1 MLRISNIRLIS
12 LLIPLALALQ
22 LYQPKLLL
30 NSPLVDESIE
40 HVATEIAQ
48 TVQEVTKV
56 VKNNPVIKT
65 ITQDQIRC
73 LATNIY
79 YEAGNEPYQG
89 KVAVARVVINRVLHG
104 YGSTPC
110 KVVYAQRNVPDP
122 AQPEFYK
129 KLCQFSWVC
138 EGKST
143 PNVHSASY
151 KNAEEIARKV
161 LTENYGHD
169 IIPNNVLY
177 FHAVYVNPQWT
188 YHKLKRIGNHIF
200 YTKGKEKQIENST
213 TKEI

>member
-22 LYQPKLLL
+22 LYQPKMFHTAA
-30 NSPLVDESIE
+30 VDETIE
-40 HVATEIAQ
+40 DAAIEIVH
-48 TVQEVTKV
+48 TVKEVSKV
-56 VKNNPVIKT
+56 VKNNPVIKS
-65 ITQDQIRC
+65 ITQDQIKC

-79 YEAGNEPYQG
+79 FEAGNESYQG

-110 KVVYAQRNVPDP
+110 KVVYAQHNVPDP
-122 AQPEFYK
+122 YQPELFK

-138 EGKST
+138 EGKQSPNTNST
-143 PNVHSASY
+143 AY
-151 KNAEEIARKV
+151 KHAEEIAKKV
-161 LTENYGHD
+161 LLENYGHD
-169 IIPNNVLY
+169 LIPNNVLY

-188 YHKLKRIGNHIF
+188 YRKLKRIGNHIF
-200 YTKGKEKQIENST
+200 YTRGKEKEIENST

>member
-1 MLRISNIRLIS
+1 MLRLSNIRLIS

-22 LYQPKLLL
+22 LYQPKLL
-30 NSPLVDESIE
+30 NHSIVDDSIE
-40 HVATEIAQ
+40 HVAAELAHTAK
-48 TVQEVTKV
+48 EVSTV

-110 KVVYAQRNVPDP
+110 KVVYAQHNVPDP
-122 AQPEFYK
+122 TQPDFYK

-138 EGKST
+138 EGKTT
-143 PNVHSASY
+143 PNLQSTAY
-151 KNAEEIARKV
+151 KHAEEIARKV
-161 LTENYGHD
+161 LLENYGHD
-169 IIPNNVLY
+169 MIPNNVLY

-188 YHKLKRIGNHIF
+188 YQKLKRIGNHIF
-200 YTKGKEKQIENST
+200 YTRGKERQIENST

>member
-1 MLRISNIRLIS
+1 MLRLSNIRLIS

-22 LYQPKLLL
+22 MYQPKLI
-30 NSPLVDESIE
+30 NYPIVDDSIE
-40 HVATEIAQ
+40 HVATEIAS
-48 TVQEVTKV
+48 TVKEVSKV

-110 KVVYAQRNVPDP
+110 KVVYAQHNVSDP
-122 AQPEFYK
+122 TQPEFYK

-143 PNVHSASY
+143 PNVQSASY
-151 KNAEEIARKV
+151 KNAEEIAKKV
-161 LTENYGHD
+161 LLENYGHD
-169 IIPNNVLY
+169 LIPNNVLY

-188 YHKLKRIGNHIF
+188 YRKLTRIGNHIF
-200 YTKGKEKQIENST
+200 YTKGKEKQIESST